1 MVLFLISVVWRLAR
15 GTSNNGVFV
24 RWCEDHACFSLLL
37 TFVLFVSHLQCENEI
52 GGGSSLIFP
61 EEIVQVIRKLYP
73 GDVKNYVPKSGK
85 VRTFTLPVG
94 VGRAKC
100 YDTSCRGLST
110 RTNKQAGS
118 SSGIICNIDVNNN
131 KTEYYQKSS
140 AQNFQNN
147 LFEQALKYKIL
158 ATAIYNDSPGGTPE
172 LKLGWNTPI
181 PGSTMFP
188 EQPSLTIT

>member
-1 MVLFLISVVWRLAR
+1 MVLFLISVAWRLAR

-24 RWCEDHACFSLLL
+24 RWCEDHACFPLL
-37 TFVLFVSHLQCENEI
+37 SHLQCENEI
-52 GGGSSLIFP
+52 GGESSLIFP

-85 VRTFTLPVG
+85 VRTFTQPVG

-100 YDTSCRGLST
+100 YDASCRGLST

-118 SSGIICNIDVNNN
+118 SSSIICNIDVNNN

-147 LFEQALKYKIL
+147 LFEQV
-158 ATAIYNDSPGGTPE
+158 
-172 LKLGWNTPI
+172 
-181 PGSTMFP
+181 
-188 EQPSLTIT
+188 